1 MTGKIRS
8 LDSTGD
14 TLLAEWDVNDK
25 LSTKRANDIFNA
37 LVASGAL
44 LSRCDEGTDLT
55 GEQVREFDPQAQDII
70 AFSPFKGG

>member
-1 MTGKIRS
+1 MTGRIRK

-14 TLLAEWDVNDK
+14 TLLAEWDATDEI
-25 LSTKRANDIFNA
+25 STKRANEIFNA

-55 GEQVREFDPQAQDII
+55 GTQIPEFDPQARDII
-70 AFSPFKGG
+70 AFGPIQGG